1 MAFPAPLSQNRA
13 PLAPAAFLPLPLGAV
28 CPRGWLLDQ
37 LRIQAEGLT
46 GHLDEFWPDVG
57 NDCGWLGGP
66 GDGWERAPYY
76 LDGLL
81 PLAYLLDDP
90 RLIVKA
96 HRYIAWILN
105 SAQPSGQF
113 GPPNNDWWPRMVV
126 LKVLTN
132 YYEATADAR
141 VLDLMTNYFRYQHTM
156 LDARKLDNW
165 GAARGA
171 DNLLALQWLYNRTG
185 AAFLLDLAAKIGAQT
200 TDWADLQAHYRIGDL
215 LGDQHLMNM
224 ATHVVN
230 NAQGIKTPAVLFVQT
245 GDAWHREAPRRA
257 IANLMQHHGQP
268 NGIWSGD
275 EHLHGTDPTSGTE
288 LCAVAEYMFSLEEMI
303 RILGD
308 PFFGDV
314 LEQVA
319 YNAWPATF
327 KPDMWAHQYDQQV
340 NQVAC
345 TVAKRN
351 WTDNT
356 DTSNIYGLEPH
367 FGCCT
372 ANLHQGWPKFVKS
385 LIMATPDGGL
395 AVVAY
400 GPCEAHT
407 TVGAATAPTPAAPA
421 PTATGST
428 AAGSTTAGEVAVRL
442 VVDTQY
448 PFDGRIHVQVHPA
461 QPVTFPLLLRIPAW
475 AAGAQ
480 LLVNGETLAAPETGE
495 FARIE
500 RTWQAGDIVEV
511 DLPQTVRATPGHDG
525 LLSLYR
531 GPLLFGLHIGEH
543 WHHFAGELPHA
554 DWEVYPTTPWN
565 YGLLLDP
572 ADPAAAVQVETHA
585 VAVPPFA
592 PDTAPVRLRARGRR
606 LPTWGLRD
614 NSAAPIAGGPHP
626 TTEPV
631 EELELIPYGATNLR
645 IAAFPLAQS

>member
-1 MAFPAPLSQNRA
+1 MAFSTPLAQNRA
-13 PLAPAAFLPLPLGAV
+13 PLTPAAFLPLPLGAV
-28 CPRGWLLDQ
+28 RGRGWLLDQ
-37 LRIQAEGLT
+37 LRIQAAGLT

-81 PLAYLLDDP
+81 PLAYLLDDA

-96 HRYIAWILN
+96 HKYIAWILN

-126 LKVLTN
+126 LKVLMH
-132 YYEATADAR
+132 YVEATGDPRA
-141 VLDLMTNYFRYQHTM
+141 LDLMANYFRYQHTM
-156 LDARKLDNW
+156 LEARKLDNW

-171 DNLLALQWLYNRTG
+171 DNLLAIHWLYNRTG
-185 AAFLLDLAAKIGAQT
+185 ESFLLDLAAKIGAQT
-200 TDWADLQAHYRIGDL
+200 TDWAALQAGYGIGGL
-215 LGDQHLMNM
+215 LAGQHLMNM

-245 GDAWHREAPRRA
+245 GAAVDREAPRRS

-356 DTSNIYGLEPH
+356 NTSNIYGLEPH

-372 ANLHQGWPKFVKS
+372 ANMHQGWPKLVKN
-385 LIMATPDGGL
+385 LVMATPDGGL

-400 GPCEAHT
+400 GPCEARTVAGARPT
-407 TVGAATAPTPAAPA
+407 TGAP
-421 PTATGST
+421 
-428 AAGSTTAGEVAVRL
+428 VDVHL

-448 PFDGRIHVQVHPA
+448 PFDGRVSVQMHPA
-461 QPVTFPLLLRIPAW
+461 APVAFPLLLRIPFW

-480 LLVNGETLAAPETGE
+480 LRINGELLEAPAPGE
-495 FARIE
+495 FVRLD
-500 RTWQAGDIVEV
+500 RTWQAGDIVQL
-511 DLPQTVRATPGHDG
+511 DFPQAVRATQGHAG
-525 LLSLYR
+525 LISLYR
-531 GPLLFGLHIGEH
+531 GPLLFGLRIGEH
-543 WHHFAGELPHA
+543 WHHYAGEMPHA

-572 ADPAAAVQVETHA
+572 ADPAAALVVAAHA
-585 VAVPPFA
+585 VSSPPFA
-592 PDTAPVRLRARGRR
+592 PDTAPIRIQAKGRR
-606 LPTWGLRD
+606 LPAWGLQD
-614 NSAAPIAGGPHP
+614 NSAGPIVVGPHP
-626 TTEPV
+626 TDTPV
-631 EELELIPYGATNLR
+631 EELELIPYGATSLR
-645 IAAFPLAQS
+645 IAAFPLAQP